1 MGLLSITLH
10 TPHSTPHHHLY
21 SSSVPSQWQWWATV
35 AKEDKYIGNVGELI
49 SLVHGNCRT
58 KSGSGGCL
66 VEGQVYYVL
75 MFLKG
80 SWWLGHMLEG
90 KVDVAGC
97 LMAHSWGP
105 GGGKSGCWLLGCLF
119 CVWGVTWKLCEDRHH
134 DVLARS
140 RRDLY

>member
-1 MGLLSITLH
+1 M
-10 TPHSTPHHHLY
+10 
-21 SSSVPSQWQWWATV
+21 
-35 AKEDKYIGNVGELI
+35 AKEDKYIGNVGGLI

-80 SWWLGHMLEG
+80 SCSWLGHMPEG

-105 GGGKSGCWLLGCLF
+105 GGGKSGCWLPGCLF
-119 CVWGVTWKLCEDRHH
+119 CVWGGHMEV
-134 DVLARS
+134 V
-140 RRDLY
+140 